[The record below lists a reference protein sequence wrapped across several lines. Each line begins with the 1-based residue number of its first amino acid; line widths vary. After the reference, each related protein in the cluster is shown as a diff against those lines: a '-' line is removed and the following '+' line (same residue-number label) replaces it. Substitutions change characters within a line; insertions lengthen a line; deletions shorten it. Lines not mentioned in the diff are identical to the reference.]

1 MNLTEDNETEHKYSE
16 NDIIINLKNQLNT
29 LAKEKQSVVQLW
41 QSSLQ
46 TIDYLEEELKLF
58 EGRTHGYISKKELQ
72 NIRKSYNEQKQIQEG
87 KSRKLEEKIV
97 ELQQKLDKIKEEN
110 ERTVENHKHISQFVK
125 ELESENKSLKEK
137 YNLLEKQQYAL
148 EIELKF
154 KQKQIDDLQILEQQS
169 KDKVREAINVVES
182 ALLEK
187 DSAILRESQ
196 AKGRFTFFTLKTAK
210 W

>member
-1 MNLTEDNETEHKYSE
+1 MNLTDDNEIEHKYSE
-16 NDIIINLKNQLNT
+16 NDIVINLQNQLNT
-29 LAKEKQSVVQLW
+29 LSKEKESVVQLW

-58 EGRTHGYISKKELQ
+58 EGRTHGYISKNELR
-72 NIRKSYNEQKQIQEG
+72 NIQKRYDEQKQIQEG
-87 KSRKLEEKIV
+87 KSRKLEEKTA

-110 ERTVENHKHISQFVK
+110 ERTLENHKHISQFVK
-125 ELESENKSLKEK
+125 DLESENKSLKEK
-137 YNLLEKQQYAL
+137 YNLLEKQKYAL

-154 KQKQIDDLQILEQQS
+154 KQEQIDKLKILEKQS
-169 KDKVREAINVVES
+169 KDKVREAINIVES

-196 AKGRFTFFTLKTAK
+196 VKGRFTLTESI
-210 W
+210 